1 MSVQN
6 FSDSKLVSAF
16 LSGDPLSIE
25 YLILRH
31 KDKVF
36 SFILSKVKD
45 VDLANDL
52 FQDIFIRVIDKL
64 REGKYNEEGKFI
76 SWLMRI
82 SHNMIMDHFR
92 RDSRNRMVRSTD
104 DFDVFDILAQDVES
118 KEDLLFKAQM
128 FKNLNVLISQL
139 SLNQREVLEMRYFSS
154 MSFKEISEESG
165 ISINTALGR
174 MRYAIINLRPTEDF
188 DVFDVLAQDVE
199 SKEDILFKAQMFKN
213 LNVLIGHL
221 SLNQREVLEMRYFS
235 SMSFKEISEESGI
248 SINTALGRMRYA
260 IINLR
265 KLQEKHQINLS
276 A

>member
-1 MSVQN
+1 MSLQN
-6 FSDSKLVSAF
+6 LSDPKLVSAF

-25 YLILRH
+25 HLILRH

-92 RDSRNRMVRSTD
+92 RNARRRMVRSTD
-104 DFDVFDILAQDVES
+104 DFDVFDILAQE
-118 KEDLLFKAQM
+118 
-128 FKNLNVLISQL
+128 
-139 SLNQREVLEMRYFSS
+139 
-154 MSFKEISEESG
+154 
-165 ISINTALGR
+165 
-174 MRYAIINLRPTEDF
+174 
-188 DVFDVLAQDVE
+188 VE
-199 SKEDILFKAQMFKN
+199 SKEDILFRAQMFKN

-276 A
+276 T

>member
-174 MRYAIINLRPTEDF
+174 MRYAIINLR
-188 DVFDVLAQDVE
+188 
-199 SKEDILFKAQMFKN
+199 
-213 LNVLIGHL
+213 
-221 SLNQREVLEMRYFS
+221 
-235 SMSFKEISEESGI
+235 
-248 SINTALGRMRYA
+248 
-260 IINLR
+260 

>member
-92 RDSRNRMVRSTD
+92 RDSRNRMVRPTD
-104 DFDVFDILAQDVES
+104 DFDVFDI
-118 KEDLLFKAQM
+118 
-128 FKNLNVLISQL
+128 
-139 SLNQREVLEMRYFSS
+139 
-154 MSFKEISEESG
+154 
-165 ISINTALGR
+165 
-174 MRYAIINLRPTEDF
+174 
-188 DVFDVLAQDVE
+188 LAQDVE